1 MAIFQCNHR
10 SKVQGRSVNFNVI
23 IPEQCEDDIP
33 VCYMLH
39 GVNATPFDW
48 IKSMSIERFATARS
62 IAVVMPQADNS
73 FYTDMKYGFKFYTY
87 IIEELI
93 PYCQKLFHFS
103 TKREKNF
110 ISGFSMG
117 GFGCTKLALTNP
129 DMFAVCAPMSAVF
142 EFQSMYKENGV
153 DPRAVA
159 AFGPDCADKLEG
171 TMEDNYYNVEQLVAS
186 GKPLPWFYQC
196 CGTEDALIE
205 GNRKFR
211 DFMQDKGFHYE
222 YEEWAGG
229 HTWDYWD
236 EAIPKC
242 LDVCKIYM
250 KENGVE
256 EYISDRFPGSV
267 VRKVY

>member
-39 GVNATPFDW
+39 GINATPFDW
-48 IKSMSIERFATARS
+48 IKSMSIERYATARS

-73 FYTDMKYGFKFYTY
+73 FYADMKYGFKFYTY
-87 IIEELI
+87 IVEELI
-93 PYCQKLFHFS
+93 PYCRKLFHFS
-103 TKREKNF
+103 DKREKNF

-117 GFGCTKLALTNP
+117 GYGCTKIAMRNP
-129 DMFAVCAPMSAVF
+129 EMFAVCAPMSGVFSFYENFKKEVDIRAIPVWGDNVVEAVH
-142 EFQSMYKENGV
+142 N
-153 DPRAVA
+153 
-159 AFGPDCADKLEG
+159 
-171 TMEDNYYNVEQLVAS
+171 TEDDVYYLIDELVKS
-186 GKPLPWFYQC
+186 GKPKPWIYQC
-196 CGTEDALIE
+196 CGTEDGLIE
-205 GNRKFR
+205 DNRKMR
-211 DFMQDKGFHYE
+211 EFMKDKGFHYQ
-222 YEEWAGG
+222 YEEWAGA
-229 HTWDYWD
+229 HTWDFWD

-256 EYISDRFPGSV
+256 ENLNGRFPGSIV
-267 VRKVY
+267 KVEY